1 MLAPARA
8 NTFCLSVSAGP
19 NRGMYARMN
28 AVSQPAQLLVRCR
41 AWLCALPLPDV
52 VETLRVLPLQPVAGA
67 PPYVRGLSMIR
78 GELVPVVALAALL
91 GEDEEAQ
98 GRAPRGQRLVLLRAA
113 GRRLA
118 VEVDE
123 VLRVLRQALPPGPQ
137 VAPLLSRALP
147 AQVASLASLD
157 GAALAVLSS
166 ASLLSED
173 AWALIRESSQP

>member
-1 MLAPARA
+1 MLALARA
-8 NTFCLSVSAGP
+8 NTFCVSVSAGR

-28 AVSQPAQLLVRCR
+28 AVSQPAQLLLRCR
-41 AWLCALPLPDV
+41 SWLCALPLADV
-52 VETLRVLPLQPVAGA
+52 VETMRVLPLKPVAGA
-67 PPYVRGLSMIR
+67 PPYVRGLAMIR
-78 GELVPVVALAALL
+78 GELVPVVSLAALL
-91 GEDEEAQ
+91 GEDAQ

-118 VEVDE
+118 IEVDE
-123 VLRVLRQALPPGPQ
+123 VLRVLPQALPPGPQ

-147 AQVASLASLD
+147 AQVESLASLD

-173 AWALIRESSQP
+173 AWALVQQSTRS